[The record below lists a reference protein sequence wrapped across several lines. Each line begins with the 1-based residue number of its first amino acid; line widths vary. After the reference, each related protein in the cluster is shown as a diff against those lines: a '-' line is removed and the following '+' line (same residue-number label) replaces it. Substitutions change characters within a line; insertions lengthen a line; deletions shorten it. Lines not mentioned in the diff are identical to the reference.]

1 MMYGINIIYLLASTS
16 LFGVFEAIVSTS
28 VEFIMLLVLIAS
40 VVAVLFL
47 VSVNRSLRKVLRSR
61 DKEHLAMETEIA
73 RIKSD
78 LENQRD
84 KMAKELADTD
94 KLHGILIEAADD
106 SISFYDE
113 DWNLVFANSAF
124 YSVIGISRE
133 EYEAKNTEGL
143 IHPDDKNFSVSRRK
157 ILAEEGVYNS
167 QLRIRHRNGEY
178 VTLSTKTVQIKSD
191 TGDVIGSLTI
201 SRDISAVV
209 HIHEELVKAKEEAEA
224 SNRLK
229 TSFMANIS
237 HEIRTPLNSV
247 VGFANLLLADN
258 MTADTKEEYVE
269 HINYNSEKLL
279 QIIGDIIDL
288 SRLESSQMEI
298 SYEEASISAIVR
310 EVADDTA
317 RLIKRQEKPILMS
330 IRNSFEE
337 ISDLIFTD
345 SVWLKRVLNHLMD
358 NAVKF
363 TLEGTVELSYS
374 LEGSLLSF
382 RVKDTGI
389 GIKKENLETIFEEFR
404 QEIDGH
410 HRPFEGLGVGLTL
423 VKEVVERMGGR
434 VNVTS
439 EKGMGSEFTLLLPYR
454 PAGTI
459 KVKQPKIDE
468 SELLK
473 DWSSKRCLI
482 VDDNRDVLTYLKRIL
497 LDTGIDVV
505 AARSGPEALKIMEQD
520 KTIDVVLL
528 DMQMPEMNGIEVTRE
543 IRKIRGNIPIVAQTA
558 FVFEDDKDII
568 LEAGCDACLVKPIRK
583 EQLIGVMGSF
593 IRK

>member
-1 MMYGINIIYLLASTS
+1 MYSFYSSSLYTANNLIGASEAMFNSSSVLIILLILIVSAGAILLLSSVIRSSRKTLRARADELLA
-16 LFGVFEAIVSTS
+16 L
-28 VEFIMLLVLIAS
+28 
-40 VVAVLFL
+40 
-47 VSVNRSLRKVLRSR
+47 K
-61 DKEHLAMETEIA
+61 KEIA
-73 RIKSD
+73 RIKRD
-78 LENQRD
+78 MENQRD

-106 SISFYDE
+106 GISFYDE

-124 YSVIGISRE
+124 YSVIGISRDD
-133 EYEAKNTEGL
+133 YDALHTESL
-143 IHPDDKNFSVSRRK
+143 IHPDDKDFSANRKK
-157 ILAEEGVYNS
+157 ILADEGVYNA
-167 QLRIRHRNGEY
+167 QIRIRHHNGGY
-178 VTLSTKTVQIKSD
+178 VTLSTKTVQIKND

-209 HIHEELVKAKEEAEA
+209 HIHEELVKAKDEAEA

-258 MTADTKEEYVE
+258 MTTDTKEEYVE

-298 SYEEASISAIVR
+298 SYEEASISAIVK

-330 IRNSFEE
+330 IRNNFEE

-345 SVWLKRVLNHLMD
+345 SIWLKRVLNHLMD

-423 VKEVVERMGGR
+423 VREVVERMGGN
-434 VNVTS
+434 VLVTS
-439 EKGMGSEFTLLLPYR
+439 EKGKGSEFTLLLPYR

-459 KVKQPKIDE
+459 KVKQPKVDE

-482 VDDNRDVLTYLKRIL
+482 VDDNKDVLTYLKRIL

-505 AARSGPEALKIMEQD
+505 AARSGPEALKIMAQD

-583 EQLIGVMGSF
+583 EQLISVLGSF

>member
-1 MMYGINIIYLLASTS
+1 MYSIISIIISELAKIVGVAGTISKTPAGLILL
-16 LFGVFEAIVSTS
+16 LLLIIS
-28 VEFIMLLVLIAS
+28 VI
-40 VVAVLFL
+40 AVLYL
-47 VSVNRSLRKVLRSR
+47 IISARSIRKSLRER
-61 DKEHLAMETEIA
+61 DSDLLSLKNELA
-73 RIKSD
+73 RIKRD
-78 LENQRD
+78 MENQRD
-84 KMAKELADTD
+84 KMARELADTD

-106 SISFYDE
+106 GISFYDE
-113 DWNLVFANSAF
+113 VWNLVFANSAF
-124 YSVIGISRE
+124 YSVIGISRD
-133 EYEAKNTEGL
+133 EYDAMNTDSL
-143 IHPDDKNFSVSRRK
+143 IHPDYINFPVKRK
-157 ILAEEGVYNS
+157 KALAAQGVYNAE
-167 QLRIRHRNGEY
+167 LKIRHRNGDY
-178 VTLSTKTVQIKSD
+178 VTLSTKTVQIKND
-191 TGDVIGSLTI
+191 TGDVIGYLSI
-201 SRDISAVV
+201 SRDISAVMQ
-209 HIHEELVKAKEEAEA
+209 IHNELVKARDEAEA

-258 MTADTKEEYVE
+258 MTAETKEEYVE

-330 IRNSFEE
+330 VRKNFEE
-337 ISDLIFTD
+337 VSDLIFTD
-345 SVWLKRVLNHLMD
+345 SIWLKRVLNHLMD

-363 TLEGTVELSYS
+363 TLEGTVDLSYS
-374 LEGSLLSF
+374 LVGSFLSF
-382 RVKDTGI
+382 SVKDTGI
-389 GIKKENLETIFEEFR
+389 GIKKENLDTIFEEFR

-423 VKEVVERMGGR
+423 VKEVVERMGGH
-434 VNVTS
+434 VTVIS
-439 EKGMGSEFTLLLPYR
+439 EKGMGSEFTISLPYR

-459 KVKQPKIDE
+459 KVKQTKPNE

-473 DWSSKRCLI
+473 DWSTKRCLI
-482 VDDNRDVLTYLKRIL
+482 VDDNKDVLTYLKRIL

-520 KTIDVVLL
+520 KSIDVVLL

-543 IRKIRGNIPIVAQTA
+543 IRKLRGNIPIVAQTA

-568 LEAGCDACLVKPIRK
+568 LAAGCDACLVKPIRK
-583 EQLIGVMGSF
+583 EQLIGVLGSF

>member
-1 MMYGINIIYLLASTS
+1 MFNTSAGLILL
-16 LFGVFEAIVSTS
+16 LILIFGGVAI
-28 VEFIMLLVLIAS
+28 F
-40 VVAVLFL
+40 FL
-47 VSVNRSLRKVLRSR
+47 SYVIRSIRKTLRAR
-61 DKEHLAMETEIA
+61 DQELAEVKKEVA
-73 RIKSD
+73 RIKRD
-78 LENQRD
+78 MENQRD

-106 SISFYDE
+106 GISFYDE

-124 YSVIGISRE
+124 YSVIGISRDD
-133 EYEAKNTEGL
+133 YNSMHTDSL
-143 IHPDDKNFSVSRRK
+143 IHPDDAGFSANRKK
-157 ILAEEGVYNS
+157 ILAGEGVYNA
-167 QLRIRHRNGEY
+167 QIRIRHRNGDY
-178 VTLSTKTVQIKSD
+178 VTLSTKTVQIKND
-191 TGDVIGSLTI
+191 TGEVIGSLTI

-209 HIHEELVKAKEEAEA
+209 QIHEELIKARDEAEA

-258 MTADTKEEYVE
+258 TTADTREEYVE

-298 SYEEASISAIVR
+298 SYEEASISEIVR

-330 IRNSFEE
+330 IRNSFQE

-345 SVWLKRVLNHLMD
+345 SIWLKRVLNHLMD

-363 TLEGTVELSYS
+363 TLEGSVELSYS
-374 LEGSLLSF
+374 LEGSMLSF

-423 VKEVVERMGGR
+423 VKEVVERMGGS

-439 EKGMGSEFTLLLPYR
+439 EKGMGSEFTLLIPYR

-459 KVKQPKIDE
+459 KVKQPRHDE

-505 AARSGPEALKIMEQD
+505 AARSGPEALKIMGQD

-583 EQLIGVMGSF
+583 EQLISVLGSF

>member
-1 MMYGINIIYLLASTS
+1 MYSIISIIISELAKIVGVAGTISKTPAGLILL
-16 LFGVFEAIVSTS
+16 LLLIIS
-28 VEFIMLLVLIAS
+28 VI
-40 VVAVLFL
+40 AVLYL
-47 VSVNRSLRKVLRSR
+47 IISARSIRKSLRER
-61 DKEHLAMETEIA
+61 DSDLLSLKNELA
-73 RIKSD
+73 RIKRD
-78 LENQRD
+78 MENQRD
-84 KMAKELADTD
+84 KMARELADTD

-106 SISFYDE
+106 GISFYDE
-113 DWNLVFANSAF
+113 VWNLVFANSAF
-124 YSVIGISRE
+124 YSVIGISRD
-133 EYEAKNTEGL
+133 EYDAMNTDSL
-143 IHPDDKNFSVSRRK
+143 IHPDYINFPVKRK
-157 ILAEEGVYNS
+157 KALAAQGVYNAE
-167 QLRIRHRNGEY
+167 LKIRHRNGDY
-178 VTLSTKTVQIKSD
+178 VTLSTKTVQIKND
-191 TGDVIGSLTI
+191 TGDVIGYLSI
-201 SRDISAVV
+201 SRDISAVMQ
-209 HIHEELVKAKEEAEA
+209 IHNELVKARDEAEA

-258 MTADTKEEYVE
+258 MTAETKEEYVE

-330 IRNSFEE
+330 VRKNFEE
-337 ISDLIFTD
+337 VSDLIFTD
-345 SVWLKRVLNHLMD
+345 SIWLKRVLNHLMD

-363 TLEGTVELSYS
+363 TLEGTVDLSYS
-374 LEGSLLSF
+374 LVGSFLSF
-382 RVKDTGI
+382 SVKDTGI
-389 GIKKENLETIFEEFR
+389 GIKKENLDTIFEEFR

-423 VKEVVERMGGR
+423 VKEVVERMGGH
-434 VNVTS
+434 VTVIS
-439 EKGMGSEFTLLLPYR
+439 EKGMGSEFTISLPYR

-459 KVKQPKIDE
+459 KVKQTKPNE

-473 DWSSKRCLI
+473 DWSTKRCLI
-482 VDDNRDVLTYLKRIL
+482 VDDNKDVLTYLKRIL

-505 AARSGPEALKIMEQD
+505 AARSGPEALKILEQD
-520 KTIDVVLL
+520 KSIDVVLL

-543 IRKIRGNIPIVAQTA
+543 IRKLRGNIPIVAQTA

-568 LEAGCDACLVKPIRK
+568 LAAGCDACLVKPIRK
-583 EQLIGVMGSF
+583 EQLIGVLGSF